1 MAGKTITRTQRDR
14 RATGLRRVSPRRPR
28 PAAPSLPPGQGQ
40 RQGRTQRQL
49 RPGAARY
56 PHPRPCRR
64 ADPPEHPTSFPLQ
77 FYQRPGSRAGDRR
90 PALTRISPEIARYA
104 GPGSARARLP
114 PRVSFVSSWRL
125 PPAALTPAAP
135 APGPASLLLLATFT
149 RPRRAAAR
157 GSHPRRAVGAR
168 GGPRCSSPSP
178 SPSHS
183 RGGVGTG
190 RAWEPRGAPPEGAP
204 SWGPCLCAVQSLSR
218 VRFFATPTGCSTPGF
233 SDLHQLPEFAQTYVH
248 GRKGFPGGSNGKESA
263 CNAGDPCSIPGWGRF
278 PGEGNDSSLPSCLV
292 TSMEGEAWRAT
303 VCGVPK
309 SRTRL
314 SE

>member
-28 PAAPSLPPGQGQ
+28 RAAPSLPPGQGQ

-104 GPGSARARLP
+104 GPGSARSRLP
-114 PRVSFVSSWRL
+114 PLVSFVSSWRL

-135 APGPASLLLLATFT
+135 APGPASLFAFGHVYQTEAGGGAGL
-149 RPRRAAAR
+149 PPPQGRR
-157 GSHPRRAVGAR
+157 GAR
-168 GGPRCSSPSP
+168 GPSLLPTKPLTFPR
-178 SPSHS
+178 
-183 RGGVGTG
+183 
-190 RAWEPRGAPPEGAP
+190 
-204 SWGPCLCAVQSLSR
+204 
-218 VRFFATPTGCSTPGF
+218 
-233 SDLHQLPEFAQTYVH
+233 
-248 GRKGFPGGSNGKESA
+248 
-263 CNAGDPCSIPGWGRF
+263 PGWGGG
-278 PGEGNDSSLPSCLV
+278 GESLGAQGSPTGGGALLGALSLCCSVAQSCPILCDPH
-292 TSMEGEAWRAT
+292 GLQHA
-303 VCGVPK
+303 
-309 SRTRL
+309 RL
-314 SE
+314 P